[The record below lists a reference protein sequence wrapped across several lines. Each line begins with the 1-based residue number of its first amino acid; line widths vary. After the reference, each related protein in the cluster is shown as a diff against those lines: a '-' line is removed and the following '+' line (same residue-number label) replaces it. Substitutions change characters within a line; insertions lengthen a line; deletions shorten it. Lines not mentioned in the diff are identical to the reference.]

1 MFQIPGGG
9 QKPLCTLSAKGI
21 YKILLN
27 STDMGVR
34 SKEYWSDKFRD
45 FTAIID
51 WEIWFHVNFIN
62 VCMPRKCR
70 DFNWKLFHGCINT
83 EMRLK
88 QMTFSNGICKMC
100 GIHDENVEHLLYTCS
115 KLSGIWE
122 DRAIHQQCVWF
133 KSNTEQAFSFG
144 WNLNQWWNECYSEC
158 CYLHNSFRNLEKK
171 KCVSVWKHLC
181 WLTVAK
187 IRYEIKCHFQI
198 LANKPCSKY
207 VKQCIEQL

>member
-1 MFQIPGGG
+1 M
-9 QKPLCTLSAKGI
+9 S
-21 YKILLN
+21 
-27 STDMGVR
+27 VR

-70 DFNWKLFHGCINT
+70 DFHWKLFHGCINT

-122 DRAIHQQCVWF
+122 DIEQFINNVFDSRVTLNRLSVLAGILINDEMSAIVNVVISITRF
-133 KSNTEQAFSFG
+133 EISKRRNV
-144 WNLNQWWNECYSEC
+144 
-158 CYLHNSFRNLEKK
+158 FRYENIFID
-171 KCVSVWKHLC
+171 SRI
-181 WLTVAK
+181 TAK

-198 LANKPCSKY
+198 LANKPCS
-207 VKQCIEQL
+207 